1 MMPRAIAVY
10 LLLLSAVRV
19 ISDFLFRIGI
29 MIGVSLLA
37 ISIVLLFDIAESIML
52 AVVMLLAVRI
62 IASPGTIAATVS
74 TILRVRRLFMVSRL
88 TVSMRRYSVAYIA
101 LSIAVAW
108 SMVRILRFRVSKAM
122 SKAFSISPGTIVCL

>member
-1 MMPRAIAVY
+1 MLRAIAVY

-62 IASPGTIAATVS
+62 IIATIASLGTIAATVS
-74 TILRVRRLFMVSRL
+74 TIL
-88 TVSMRRYSVAYIA
+88 
-101 LSIAVAW
+101 
-108 SMVRILRFRVSKAM
+108 
-122 SKAFSISPGTIVCL
+122 

>member
-1 MMPRAIAVY
+1 MPRAIAVY

-29 MIGVSLLA
+29 GVSLLA

-52 AVVMLLAVRI
+52 AVVILLAVRI

-74 TILRVRRLFMVSRL
+74 TILRVSRLFMVSRL
-88 TVSMRRYSVAYIA
+88 TVTMRRYSVADIA
-101 LSIAVAW
+101 LSIAVAR
-108 SMVRILRFRVSKAM
+108 SARIARFRVS
-122 SKAFSISPGTIVCL
+122 